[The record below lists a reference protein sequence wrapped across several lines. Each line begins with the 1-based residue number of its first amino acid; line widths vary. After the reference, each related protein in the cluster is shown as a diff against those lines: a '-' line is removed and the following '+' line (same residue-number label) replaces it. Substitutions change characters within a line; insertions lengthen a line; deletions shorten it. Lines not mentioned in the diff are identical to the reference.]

1 MDPTTEHTSTEE
13 QQKKEALAA
22 FTATLHSVGANLEA
36 PLRDRAATITSNTAA
51 LDRQEAELAEHT
63 ARLAKQNAQ
72 WSGFADETREGLKEI
87 GDVQNWAEMIERDLL
102 VLEEMM
108 DGVEATE
115 GREEE
120 MGLRGRGRRLG
131 NRDGDEDGD
140 GDGERNGM
148 NRVVNRVNGMSLGNG
163 QYGLWNGS
171 NGKKKET
178 RSWLRWW

>member
-1 MDPTTEHTSTEE
+1 MDPTTEPPSTEE

-22 FTATLHSVGANLEA
+22 FTATLHSVGTNLEA

-115 GREEE
+115 VREEE
-120 MGLRGRGRRLG
+120 MGGHGHG
-131 NRDGDEDGD
+131 HEDGD
-140 GDGERNGM
+140 GDDMNG
-148 NRVVNRVNGMSLGNG
+148 VVNRVNGLSVGNG
-163 QYGLWNGS
+163 QHGLWNGS
-171 NGKKKET
+171 DGKKKET

>member
-1 MDPTTEHTSTEE
+1 MDPTTED

-22 FTATLHSVGANLEA
+22 FTATLHSVGTNLEA
-36 PLRDRAATITSNTAA
+36 PLRDRAATITSNAAA

-63 ARLAKQNAQ
+63 SRLAKQNAQ
-72 WSGFADETREGLKEI
+72 WTGFADETREGLKEI

-108 DGVEATE
+108 DRVETKE
-115 GREEE
+115 VHEEV
-120 MGLRGRGRRLG
+120 
-131 NRDGDEDGD
+131 
-140 GDGERNGM
+140 GDGE
-148 NRVVNRVNGMSLGNG
+148 VNRGDANGVNG
-163 QYGLWNGS
+163 QYGLWNGNGNG

>member
-1 MDPTTEHTSTEE
+1 MDPTTEHPSTEE

-72 WSGFADETREGLKEI
+72 WSGFADETREGLKEV

-115 GREEE
+115 AREE
-120 MGLRGRGRRLG
+120 MGLRGHGHD
-131 NRDGDEDGD
+131 NRDGDGD
-140 GDGERNGM
+140 GEGERNGM

>member
-1 MDPTTEHTSTEE
+1 MDPTTMDSTSEPPSTEE

-51 LDRQEAELAEHT
+51 LDRQEAELTEHT

-108 DGVEATE
+108 DGVEATDV
-115 GREEE
+115 REEE
-120 MGLRGRGRRLG
+120 MGVGD
-131 NRDGDEDGD
+131 RDGDEL
-140 GDGERNGM
+140 NG
-148 NRVVNRVNGMSLGNG
+148 VVNGVNGISMENG
-163 QYGLWNGS
+163 QHGLWNGNGS

-178 RSWLRWW
+178 RGWLWWW